1 MFKLHVYDPTFI
13 SGVGRDRGGLFIAVE
28 DGVTTFVSVKP
39 LDVTEETSGQFP
51 VVFVAAKKWKI
62 WTSHSGDQNRII
74 FLTGPGYNIKKCKVS
89 TCLWVA
95 ETYAANIYHANL
107 VALKSAEL

>member
-51 VVFVAAKKWKI
+51 VVFVAAKKWK
-62 WTSHSGDQNRII
+62 SGHLIVEI
-74 FLTGPGYNIKKCKVS
+74 KTGSFSSPDPV
-89 TCLWVA
+89 T
-95 ETYAANIYHANL
+95 T
-107 VALKSAEL
+107 